1 MIFIKVYR
9 GHIISCNAE
18 MEVYKFLAE
27 KDGIIE
33 FVGNELPSQ
42 YNEYQIVELGD
53 RALLPAF
60 VDSHIHLSSYALF
73 ATTLDIREI
82 KDFKDLESILVA
94 YEKKHKP
101 KMMLAFGIS
110 DRSVK
115 EKILITKEILDKM
128 PISTPVLLV
137 KSDGHTCVVNT
148 LMLDMIPGKIKK
160 LRGFNSDTGQ
170 LFQEGFAKTID
181 FATSKVSLPQL
192 VKSMLA
198 GIDKLADY
206 GIGTVHAVEGI
217 GFFMDLDITI
227 IKWVAKGLVNP
238 FNIRIFFQTMNAK
251 KAKKKGFTRI
261 GGCFATALDGSF
273 GSKDAAISVP
283 YSGTDNL
290 GILFY
295 KDQEVIDF
303 IEEAHNLNLQVSV
316 HAIGDLAFEQALVAY
331 EQAIKNY
338 PRDDHRHT
346 IIHACLVDKEQ
357 LKRAGRIGLHLSV
370 QPGFIDWDLEPYD
383 YMEEI
388 LGDRVEKL
396 NGLKS
401 MINAGVTVSAGSDA
415 PVTVPNPI
423 EGIHNACNHYNREEA
438 LSIEEALRMY
448 TYYGAYA
455 TFDEDVRGT
464 LEVGK
469 YADMII
475 LNKNPLLVNLD
486 EIRELKVEKLFLK
499 GKDYKK
505 NQSVS
510 ELIIENFRKKNVK
523 F

>member
-1 MIFIKVYR
+1 MKVYS
-9 GHIISCNAE
+9 GQIISCNNKMDTYSYLVE
-18 MEVYKFLAE
+18 NN
-27 KDGIIE
+27 GIIE
-33 FVGNELPSQ
+33 FVGNDLPQKYS
-42 YNEYQIVELGD
+42 ELGVINLGE

-94 YEKKHKP
+94 YEKQHKP

-148 LMLDMIPGKIKK
+148 LMLDMIPEKIRK

-170 LFQEGFAKTID
+170 LFQEGFSKTID
-181 FATSKVSLPQL
+181 FATSKVSIPQL

-227 IKWVAKGLVNP
+227 VKLLAKGLMNP
-238 FNIRIFFQTMNAK
+238 FNIRIFFQTTNAK
-251 KAKKKGFTRI
+251 KAKKKGLKRL

-273 GSKDAAISVP
+273 GSKDAAISLP
-283 YSGTDNL
+283 YTGTDNT

-295 KDQEVIDF
+295 KDQEVNDF
-303 IEEAHNLNLQVSV
+303 IEEAHNMNLQVSV

-338 PRDDHRHT
+338 PREDHRHT
-346 IIHACLVDKEQ
+346 IIHACLANKEQ
-357 LKRAGRIGLHLSV
+357 LERAGRIGLHLSV

-388 LGDRVEKL
+388 LGDRVERL

-438 LSIEEALRMY
+438 LSMEEALRMY

-475 LNKNPLLVNLD
+475 LNKNPLLVSLD

-505 NQSVS
+505 NQTVW
-510 ELIIENFRKKNVK
+510 ELILKNFKNRNVE

>member
-1 MIFIKVYR
+1 MKIYSGQIL
-9 GHIISCNAE
+9 SCNE
-18 MEVYKFLAE
+18 KMKTYKYLVE
-27 KDGIIE
+27 KKGLID
-33 FVGNELPSQ
+33 FVGDVLPK
-42 YNEYQIVELGD
+42 EYRHYEVINLDG
-53 RALLPAF
+53 RALMPAF

-82 KDFKDLESILVA
+82 KDFKDLELILVG
-94 YEKKHKP
+94 YEKEHKP

-115 EKILITKEILDKM
+115 EKILITKDILDAM

-137 KSDGHTCVVNT
+137 KSDGHTCVVNS
-148 LMLDMIPGKIKK
+148 LMLDMIPEKIRG

-181 FATSKVSLPQL
+181 FATSKISLPQL
-192 VKSMLA
+192 IKSLLK
-198 GIDKLADY
+198 GVDKLADY

-217 GFFMDLDITI
+217 GFFMDLDVTM
-227 IKWVAKGLVNP
+227 IKLLAKGLGNP
-238 FNIRIFFQTMNAK
+238 FNIRIFFQTMKAK
-251 KAKKKGFTRI
+251 KAKKKGFPRV

-283 YSGTDNL
+283 YRGTDNL

-303 IEEAHNLNLQVSV
+303 VEEAHNMNLQISI
-316 HAIGDLAFEQALVAY
+316 HAIGDVAFEQALAAY
-331 EQAIKNY
+331 EQAIKNH

-357 LKRAGRIGLHLSV
+357 LERAGRIGLHLSV

-388 LGDRVEKL
+388 LGERVERL

-401 MINAGVTVSAGSDA
+401 MIKAGVTVSAGSDA
-415 PVTVPNPI
+415 PVTVPNPV
-423 EGIHNACNHYNREEA
+423 EGIHCACNHYNSEEA

-455 TFDEDVRGT
+455 TFDEVVRGT
-464 LEVGK
+464 LEEGK

-475 LNKNPLLVNLD
+475 LNKNPLLVDVEDL
-486 EIRELKVEKLFLK
+486 RKLKVEKLFLK
-499 GKDYKK
+499 GRAYKK
-505 NQSVS
+505 NQSVW
-510 ELIIENFRKKNVK
+510 ELIVKSFVNKGVK